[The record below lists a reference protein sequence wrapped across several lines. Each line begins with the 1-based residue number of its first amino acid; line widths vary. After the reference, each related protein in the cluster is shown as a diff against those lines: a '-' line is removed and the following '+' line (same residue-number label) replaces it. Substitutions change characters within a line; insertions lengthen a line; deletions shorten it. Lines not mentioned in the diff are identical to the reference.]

1 MKYKVLIPLI
11 IIALMLIPVISCTD
25 ELISKEDAMDIG
37 GGTEAYLVDI
47 VPDSPMF
54 SIEPTENPCWIV
66 SVYQEWYDPETNRT
80 FTWNVDIVVVD
91 AVTGE
96 VLGHGVPLE

>member
-1 MKYKVLIPLI
+1 MHKILMALVVIALVLIPL
-11 IIALMLIPVISCTD
+11 SCTD
-25 ELISKEDAMDIG
+25 GLISKEKAMDIG
-37 GGTEAYLVDI
+37 GGTEAYLVNA

-66 SVYQEWYDPETNRT
+66 SVYQEVYIPELNKTV
-80 FTWNVDIVVVD
+80 TWNVDIVVVD